1 MKVGL
6 IALIR
11 LNEQAVVGELVC
23 SNQHAVNHAM
33 TSRPGTLS
41 KFLVSTPLIT
51 QSSLDQ
57 QVFVTVTG
65 KRKHSRLIQG
75 LIPGVNVVM
84 RNASYMLLEHGSL
97 ALILWRKFTFGIL

>member
-1 MKVGL
+1 MLVTTIDAQWEGMGDVGLVRYETVSILITGRMNVGL

-41 KFLVSTPLIT
+41 KALV
-51 QSSLDQ
+51 
-57 QVFVTVTG
+57 
-65 KRKHSRLIQG
+65 
-75 LIPGVNVVM
+75 
-84 RNASYMLLEHGSL
+84 
-97 ALILWRKFTFGIL
+97 